1 MDNRLDIQ
9 QITKKLKEV
18 FKSYKCII
26 KDDAD
31 YANGIYIHILDK
43 NDKTIILERIVPFS
57 ELDTESSL
65 STFIEQTKETIRGKG
80 YFIS

>member
-1 MDNRLDIQ
+1 MDIKQIIQ
-9 QITKKLKEV
+9 KLKDV

-31 YANGIYIHILDK
+31 YANGIYFHILDK
-43 NDKTIILERIVPFS
+43 NDKTIILERLVPFS

-65 STFIEQTKETIRGKG
+65 STFIEQTKETIRNKG
-80 YFIS
+80 YSIS